1 MSLDSNTIAHQY
13 TSKYDTV
20 DINKYITGLSGKEA
34 NIDQEDINLIEIYF
48 INRHNIQKSY
58 DAQET
63 QEMQD
68 TQDTQDTQDNV
79 IDVSV
84 KNSLETFIDNYY
96 KKSRVEKYKSYT
108 HKERTYTY
116 ELSNDNQYV
125 SSKIKKNMDIL
136 GNILV
141 ICSKNNKQPNYT
153 FPCTNEIDSISEY
166 TIKEYKI
173 SNRISLIMHSDSD
186 NDNDIKTLYIEY
198 RHSNNVDIDKI
209 NETINKI
216 IRKILYQLSQP

>member
-1 MSLDSNTIAHQY
+1 MSQPVS
-13 TSKYDTV
+13 SKSGTL
-20 DINKYITGLSGKEA
+20 DINKYITGFPSVVG
-34 NIDQEDINLIEIYF
+34 DGSQEDINLIEIYF
-48 INRHNIQKSY
+48 INRGIRGQQENI
-58 DAQET
+58 
-63 QEMQD
+63 M
-68 TQDTQDTQDNV
+68 
-79 IDVSV
+79 DVSV

-108 HKERTYTY
+108 HKERIYTY

-125 SSKIKKNMDIL
+125 SSKIKKHMDIL
-136 GNILV
+136 DNIFV

-166 TIKEYKI
+166 IIKEYKI
-173 SNRISLIMHSDSD
+173 SNRISLILRSDSGGD
-186 NDNDIKTLYIEY
+186 SGSEEINTLYIEY

>member
-1 MSLDSNTIAHQY
+1 MSLPVS
-13 TSKYDTV
+13 SKSGTL
-20 DINKYITGLSGKEA
+20 DINKYITGFPSVVG
-34 NIDQEDINLIEIYF
+34 DGSQEDINLIEIYF
-48 INRHNIQKSY
+48 INRGIRGQQENI
-58 DAQET
+58 
-63 QEMQD
+63 M
-68 TQDTQDTQDNV
+68 
-79 IDVSV
+79 DVSV

-108 HKERTYTY
+108 HKERIYTY

-125 SSKIKKNMDIL
+125 SSKIKKHMDIID
-136 GNILV
+136 NILV

-166 TIKEYKI
+166 IIKEYKI
-173 SNRISLIMHSDSD
+173 SNRISLILRGDSGGD
-186 NDNDIKTLYIEY
+186 SGSEEINTLYIEY

>member
-1 MSLDSNTIAHQY
+1 MSSAKPY
-13 TSKYDTV
+13 TFDTL
-20 DINKYITGLSGKEA
+20 DINKYITGYTRDSVAAA
-34 NIDQEDINLIEIYF
+34 NAASAVGGQEDINLIEIYF
-48 INRHNIQKSY
+48 INHDKRGK
-58 DAQET
+58 AQE
-63 QEMQD
+63 
-68 TQDTQDTQDNV
+68 NI

-125 SSKIKKNMDIL
+125 SSKIKKQMNIL
-136 GNILV
+136 DNILV

-153 FPCTNEIDSISEY
+153 FPCTNEIDSVTEY
-166 TIKEYKI
+166 IIKEYKI
-173 SNRISLIMHSDSD
+173 SNRISLIMRCDIACKEAEAATGISGEACDE
-186 NDNDIKTLYIEY
+186 IKTLYIEY
-198 RHSNNVDIDKI
+198 RHSSNVDIDKI

-216 IRKILYQLSQP
+216 IRKISSQQ

>member
-1 MSLDSNTIAHQY
+1 MSSAKPY
-13 TSKYDTV
+13 TFDTL
-20 DINKYITGLSGKEA
+20 DINKYITGHARESVAA
-34 NIDQEDINLIEIYF
+34 NAVGGQEDINLIEIYF
-48 INRHNIQKSY
+48 INREKRGK
-58 DAQET
+58 AQE
-63 QEMQD
+63 
-68 TQDTQDTQDNV
+68 NI

-125 SSKIKKNMDIL
+125 SSKIKKQMNIL
-136 GNILV
+136 DNILV

-153 FPCTNEIDSISEY
+153 FPCTNEIDSVTEY
-166 TIKEYKI
+166 IIKEYKI
-173 SNRISLIMHSDSD
+173 SNRISLIMRCDIASKEAEAAAGISGEACDE
-186 NDNDIKTLYIEY
+186 IKTLYIEY
-198 RHSNNVDIDKI
+198 RHSSNVDIDKI

-216 IRKILYQLSQP
+216 IRKISSQQ

>member
-1 MSLDSNTIAHQY
+1 MSQH
-13 TSKYDTV
+13 TSKSETL
-20 DINKYITGLSGKEA
+20 DINKYITVIPSVVGG
-34 NIDQEDINLIEIYF
+34 NQEDINLIEIYF
-48 INRHNIQKSY
+48 INRSVHGQ
-58 DAQET
+58 
-63 QEMQD
+63 
-68 TQDTQDTQDNV
+68 QDNV

-96 KKSRVEKYKSYT
+96 KKSKVEKYKSYT
-108 HKERTYTY
+108 HKERIYTY

-125 SSKIKKNMDIL
+125 TSKIKKHMNIL
-136 GNILV
+136 DNILV

-153 FPCTNEIDSISEY
+153 FPCTNEIDSVSEY

-173 SNRISLIMHSDSD
+173 SNRISLIMRSDVGDSGD
-186 NDNDIKTLYIEY
+186 SGDEIKTLYIEY

>member
-1 MSLDSNTIAHQY
+1 MSLPVS
-13 TSKYDTV
+13 SKSGTL
-20 DINKYITGLSGKEA
+20 DINKYITGFPSVVG
-34 NIDQEDINLIEIYF
+34 DGSQEDINLIEIYF
-48 INRHNIQKSY
+48 INRGIRGQQGQQENI
-58 DAQET
+58 
-63 QEMQD
+63 M
-68 TQDTQDTQDNV
+68 
-79 IDVSV
+79 DVSV

-108 HKERTYTY
+108 HKERIYTY
-116 ELSNDNQYV
+116 ELSNDNQFV
-125 SSKIKKNMDIL
+125 SSKIKKHIDIID
-136 GNILV
+136 NILV

-166 TIKEYKI
+166 IIKEYKI
-173 SNRISLIMHSDSD
+173 SNRISLILRGDSGGD
-186 NDNDIKTLYIEY
+186 SGSEEINTLYIEY

>member
-1 MSLDSNTIAHQY
+1 MSQPVS
-13 TSKYDTV
+13 SKSGTL
-20 DINKYITGLSGKEA
+20 DINKYITGFPSVVG
-34 NIDQEDINLIEIYF
+34 DGSQEDINLIEIYF
-48 INRHNIQKSY
+48 INRDIRGL
-58 DAQET
+58 QE
-63 QEMQD
+63 
-68 TQDTQDTQDNV
+68 NV

-108 HKERTYTY
+108 HKERIYTY

-125 SSKIKKNMDIL
+125 SSKIKKHMDIID
-136 GNILV
+136 NILV

-166 TIKEYKI
+166 IIKEYKI
-173 SNRISLIMHSDSD
+173 SNRISLILRGDSGGGSEEI
-186 NDNDIKTLYIEY
+186 NTLYIEY

>member
-48 INRHNIQKSY
+48 INRDNIQKSY

-63 QEMQD
+63 QE
-68 TQDTQDTQDNV
+68 TQEMQDTQDNV

-173 SNRISLIMHSDSD
+173 SNRISLIMHSDND

>member
-1 MSLDSNTIAHQY
+1 MSLPVS
-13 TSKYDTV
+13 SKSGTL
-20 DINKYITGLSGKEA
+20 DINKYITGFPSVVG
-34 NIDQEDINLIEIYF
+34 DGSQEDINLIEIYF
-48 INRHNIQKSY
+48 INRGIRGQQGQQENI
-58 DAQET
+58 
-63 QEMQD
+63 M
-68 TQDTQDTQDNV
+68 
-79 IDVSV
+79 DVSV

-108 HKERTYTY
+108 HKERIYTY
-116 ELSNDNQYV
+116 ELSNDNQFV
-125 SSKIKKNMDIL
+125 SSKIKKHMDIID
-136 GNILV
+136 NILV

-166 TIKEYKI
+166 IIKEYKI
-173 SNRISLIMHSDSD
+173 SNRISLILRGDSGGD
-186 NDNDIKTLYIEY
+186 SGSEEINTLYIEY

>member
-1 MSLDSNTIAHQY
+1 MSQPVS
-13 TSKYDTV
+13 SKSGTL
-20 DINKYITGLSGKEA
+20 DINKYISGFQSVVGG
-34 NIDQEDINLIEIYF
+34 DSQEDINLIEIYF
-48 INRHNIQKSY
+48 INRGIR
-58 DAQET
+58 EP
-63 QEMQD
+63 
-68 TQDTQDTQDNV
+68 QDNV

-108 HKERTYTY
+108 HKERIYTY

-125 SSKIKKNMDIL
+125 SSKIKKHMDIID
-136 GNILV
+136 NILV

-166 TIKEYKI
+166 IIKEYKI
-173 SNRISLIMHSDSD
+173 SNRISLILRCDSGGD
-186 NDNDIKTLYIEY
+186 SGCEEINTLYIEY

>member
-1 MSLDSNTIAHQY
+1 MSQPVS
-13 TSKYDTV
+13 SKSGTL
-20 DINKYITGLSGKEA
+20 DINKYITGFPSVVG
-34 NIDQEDINLIEIYF
+34 DGSQEDINLIEIYF
-48 INRHNIQKSY
+48 INRDIRGLQENI
-58 DAQET
+58 
-63 QEMQD
+63 M
-68 TQDTQDTQDNV
+68 
-79 IDVSV
+79 DVSV

-108 HKERTYTY
+108 HKERIYTY

-125 SSKIKKNMDIL
+125 SSKIKKHMDIID
-136 GNILV
+136 NILV

-166 TIKEYKI
+166 IIKEYKI
-173 SNRISLIMHSDSD
+173 SNRISLILRCDSCD
-186 NDNDIKTLYIEY
+186 SGGGSEEINTLYIEY

>member
-1 MSLDSNTIAHQY
+1 MSQPVSYKSETL
-13 TSKYDTV
+13 
-20 DINKYITGLSGKEA
+20 DINKYITGFP
-34 NIDQEDINLIEIYF
+34 NIIGGSQEDINLIEIYF
-48 INRHNIQKSY
+48 INRCIRESQRPQN
-58 DAQET
+58 
-63 QEMQD
+63 
-68 TQDTQDTQDNV
+68 NV

-108 HKERTYTY
+108 HKERIYTY

-125 SSKIKKNMDIL
+125 SSKIKKHMDIL
-136 GNILV
+136 DNIFV

-153 FPCTNEIDSISEY
+153 FPCTNEIDSVSEY
-166 TIKEYKI
+166 IIKEYKI
-173 SNRISLIMHSDSD
+173 SNRISLILRSDSCRD
-186 NDNDIKTLYIEY
+186 SNEEIKTLYIEY

-216 IRKILYQLSQP
+216 IRKILYQLSQL

>member
-1 MSLDSNTIAHQY
+1 MSLPVS
-13 TSKYDTV
+13 SKSGTL
-20 DINKYITGLSGKEA
+20 DINKYITGFPSVVG
-34 NIDQEDINLIEIYF
+34 DGSQEDINLIEIYF
-48 INRHNIQKSY
+48 INRDIRGLQENI
-58 DAQET
+58 
-63 QEMQD
+63 M
-68 TQDTQDTQDNV
+68 
-79 IDVSV
+79 DVSV

-108 HKERTYTY
+108 HKERIYTY

-125 SSKIKKNMDIL
+125 SSKIKKHMDIID
-136 GNILV
+136 NILV

-166 TIKEYKI
+166 IIKEYKI
-173 SNRISLIMHSDSD
+173 SNRISLILRCDSGGD
-186 NDNDIKTLYIEY
+186 SGSEEINTLYIEY

>member
-1 MSLDSNTIAHQY
+1 MSQPVS
-13 TSKYDTV
+13 SKSGTL
-20 DINKYITGLSGKEA
+20 DINKYITGFPSVVG
-34 NIDQEDINLIEIYF
+34 DGSQEDINLIEIYF
-48 INRHNIQKSY
+48 INRDIRGLQENI
-58 DAQET
+58 
-63 QEMQD
+63 M
-68 TQDTQDTQDNV
+68 
-79 IDVSV
+79 DVSV

-96 KKSRVEKYKSYT
+96 KKSRVEKYKTYT
-108 HKERTYTY
+108 HKEIIYTY

-125 SSKIKKNMDIL
+125 SSKIKKHMDIID
-136 GNILV
+136 NILV

-166 TIKEYKI
+166 IIKEYKI
-173 SNRISLIMHSDSD
+173 SNRISLILRCDSGGD
-186 NDNDIKTLYIEY
+186 SGSEEINTLYIEY

>member
-48 INRHNIQKSY
+48 INRRNIQKSY
-58 DAQET
+58 DAQE
-63 QEMQD
+63 

-173 SNRISLIMHSDSD
+173 SNRISLIMHSDND